1 MIHLTRLDGTPIVVN
16 ADLIT
21 MVETLPDSVV
31 CLTTGSRIMVRESAD
46 EIVAAALDYRR
57 TLLSALP
64 GDPPHLPARAL
75 SPQVEEE
82 E

>member
-1 MIHLTRLDGTPIVVN
+1 LIHLTRLDGTPIVVN

-46 EIVAAALDYRR
+46 EIVAAALEYRR
-57 TLLSALP
+57 TLLAGLP
-64 GDPPHLPARAL
+64 VDPPRLPARAVH
-75 SPQVEEE
+75 PGAEEE
-82 E
+82 A